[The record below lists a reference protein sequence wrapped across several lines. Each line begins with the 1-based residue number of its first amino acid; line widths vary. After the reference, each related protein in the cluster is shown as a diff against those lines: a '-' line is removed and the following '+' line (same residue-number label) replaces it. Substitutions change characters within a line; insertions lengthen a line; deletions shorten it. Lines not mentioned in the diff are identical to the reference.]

1 MRSSVVEVFALEIDL
16 RPILLTET
24 ACVVKGA
31 RSPNIVTQQGMELL
45 LELLALDDREVY
57 ILQLSDD
64 GLEDRGNE
72 CPTEATIKAVGIYL
86 KRCHKGYFLF
96 V

>member
-1 MRSSVVEVFALEIDL
+1 
-16 RPILLTET
+16 
-24 ACVVKGA
+24 
-31 RSPNIVTQQGMELL
+31 MELL
-45 LELLALDDREVY
+45 LELLALYNREVY

-72 CPTEATIKAVGIYL
+72 CPTEAAIKAVGIYL